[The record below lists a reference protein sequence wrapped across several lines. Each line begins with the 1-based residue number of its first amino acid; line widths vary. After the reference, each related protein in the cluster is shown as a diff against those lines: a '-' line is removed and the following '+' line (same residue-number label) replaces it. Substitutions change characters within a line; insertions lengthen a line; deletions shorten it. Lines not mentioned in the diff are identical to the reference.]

1 MEQYDFSGWAT
12 VNDRTCSDGRIIRQ
26 NAFLENDGKTVPL
39 VWNHQHNEVSDVL
52 GHALLENRPEGVYV
66 YGKFNDTENGQN
78 AKQLVMNGDID
89 ALSIY
94 ANQLRPK
101 GSPEVKHG
109 NIREVSLVLAGAN
122 PGACIDTILCHSDS
136 DDEEGFIYT
145 GEYCGPSD
153 GFTIC
158 HAETKT
164 PKKEEDMEVEVEK
177 DEDGSVEIEIEP
189 KNEGK
194 VEPEAEPTEET
205 KTIKDI
211 KEEPKMAETEKTV
224 KDVFDTLTEEQKT
237 VVYAIIGQALEEAG
251 VNNTEEDDETMSHN
265 VFDNDEMQEDFLSH
279 ADQEEILKL
288 AKSRNIGTLKA
299 AMQAFAEDHLQHGFE
314 DGELNTLFPDYQLLN
329 PGEPEMVDDD
339 QEWVAAVMNGVKK
352 SPIGRIRT
360 RQADISAKELRAK
373 GYKKGSKKE
382 NFGNIKLLNRTSDP
396 TTIYVHDE
404 IHRDDIADITDFDV
418 VAYLFKAMRVLLK
431 EEIATAIMIGDG
443 REEGD
448 TYKIDD
454 TKVRPI
460 WQDDELYTIHQDVD
474 VAAAKADLPN
484 FGENFVYTEAV
495 IAAAMDARLKY
506 KGSGN
511 LTFFCAPN
519 VLNSMLR
526 AKDLNGRRVYKDKNE
541 LMAALDVKDIQTV
554 ENFTAR
560 TRKYED
566 PTSHEMVTKKLTGL
580 FVNMKDYGIGCSK
593 QGEIAEFSDFDID
606 YNKEKLLIE
615 TRMSGALIRVKSAI
629 ALEEAVTAEESAS

>member
-12 VNDRTCSDGRIIRQ
+12 VNNRTCSDGRIIRQ

-78 AKQLVMNGDID
+78 AKQLVMHGDVD

-136 DDEEGFIYT
+136 EDEEGFIYT

-158 HAETKT
+158 HAECKT
-164 PKKEEDMEVEVEK
+164 PKKEEDVKVEVEK
-177 DEDGSVEIEIEP
+177 DEDGSVEIE
-189 KNEGK
+189 
-194 VEPEAEPTEET
+194 VEPETKEET

-211 KEEPKMAETEKTV
+211 KEEPKMDETEKTV

-251 VNNTEEDDETMSHN
+251 VNNTKEDDEEMSHN
-265 VFDNDEMQEDFLSH
+265 VFDNDEIQGDFLSH

-299 AMQAFAEDHLQHGFE
+299 AMQAFAEDHLQHGFA
-314 DGELNTLFPDYQLLN
+314 DDELNSLFPDYQLMN

-373 GYKKGSKKE
+373 GYKKGAKKE
-382 NFGNIKLLNRTSDP
+382 NVGNIKLLSRTSDP
-396 TTIYVHDE
+396 TTVYVHDE
-404 IHRDDIADITDFDV
+404 IHRDDIVDITDFNA
-418 VAYLFKAMRVLLK
+418 VAYLFKAMRVILK
-431 EEIATAIMIGDG
+431 EEIATAIMITDG
-443 REEGD
+443 REDGD
-448 TYKIDD
+448 PYKIDE
-454 TKVRPI
+454 TKIRPI
-460 WQDDELYTIHQDVD
+460 WQDDELYTIHQTID
-474 VAAAKADLPN
+474 VAAAKADLPD
-484 FGENFVYTEAV
+484 FGADFVYTEAV
-495 IAAAMDARLKY
+495 IAAAMAARLKY

-519 VLNSMLR
+519 VLNSMLM

-541 LMAALDVKDIQTV
+541 LIAALNVKDIQTV

-566 PTSHEMVTKKLTGL
+566 SDSHQMVTKKLTGL
-580 FVNMKDYGIGCSK
+580 FVDMKDYGIGCAK

-629 ALEEAVTAEESAS
+629 ALEETVTSDESI